1 MQHPL
6 KILQGQMYVSAK
18 FYLFD
23 STLRIYGEGSIWNL
37 QKCMAWETIIFA

>member
-6 KILQGQMYVSAK
+6 KILQGQICLCK
-18 FYLFD
+18 ILFV

-37 QKCMAWETIIFA
+37 QKCMDWETIIFA